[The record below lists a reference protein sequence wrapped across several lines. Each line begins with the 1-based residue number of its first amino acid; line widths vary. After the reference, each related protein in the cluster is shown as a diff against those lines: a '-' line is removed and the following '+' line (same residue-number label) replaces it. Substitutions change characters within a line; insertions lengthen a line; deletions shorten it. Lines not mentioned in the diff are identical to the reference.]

1 MTQLA
6 ASIWHSESVPE
17 NWVKQLTIPL
27 HKKGAH
33 EHCDKFRGI
42 ALLSVPGKVFCRVIQ
57 KRLAERS
64 SQLLREIIVASVCID
79 QVFAL
84 RVLAEKAREFNTP
97 LYLCFVDLTIQ

>member
-6 ASIWHSESVPE
+6 ASMWHSESVPE
-17 NWVKQLTIPL
+17 YWVRKLTIPL

-33 EHCDKFRGI
+33 KHCDNFRGI

-64 SQLLREIIVASVCID
+64 GVLLRENQCG
-79 QVFAL
+79 F
-84 RVLAEKAREFNTP
+84 RKG
-97 LYLCFVDLTIQ
+97 